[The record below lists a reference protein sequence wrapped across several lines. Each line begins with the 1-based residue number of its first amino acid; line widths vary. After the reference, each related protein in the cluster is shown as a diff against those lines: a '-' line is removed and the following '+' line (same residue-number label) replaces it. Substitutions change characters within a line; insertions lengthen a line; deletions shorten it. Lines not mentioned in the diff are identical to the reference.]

1 MDIAQHHHKYRCSI
15 MSFVDFM
22 EFHAAGARM
31 ACLCAGKPAQNPG
44 FYLGLHYF
52 AAQHEKS
59 LDKIT
64 VSFQI
69 FSSKPREGVPGK
81 LFAGV

>member
-1 MDIAQHHHKYRCSI
+1 
-15 MSFVDFM
+15 
-22 EFHAAGARM
+22 M
-31 ACLCAGKPAQNPG
+31 ACSRITKPAQKDE
-44 FYLGLHYF
+44 FYLRLHRF

-59 LDKIT
+59 LDKTT

>member
-1 MDIAQHHHKYRCSI
+1 
-15 MSFVDFM
+15 MSFVEFM
-22 EFHAAGARM
+22 EISAAGARV
-31 ACLCAGKPAQNPG
+31 ACLRTGKPAQNSDL
-44 FYLGLHYF
+44 YLGLHYF